1 MSNISQENLGLSRI
15 HYECA
20 QMNAIWRQTIGN
32 DLGIDGIIEFLEEGK
47 SVSTGLMVGVQVKS
61 GPSYFQHEQGN
72 YYVYYPK
79 KGNVIY
85 WKGYILPVILVLY
98 KPKDGVSDDLCLFTN
113 VKSQI
118 TTTENN
124 KILIPKDKIFD
135 QTVREELLKLADM
148 HRVNPDIIRES
159 LSRMKMIKYHFNNQ
173 WTNDG
178 PSITGVD
185 LLLAFANVQ
194 KGYFEVHVSRIFEM
208 MRIISN
214 ENGISYDDHFLV
226 GFIER
231 FMIHLSN
238 FNITEPFWNDF
249 SSFFYKYKIFYD
261 FIVNLTE
268 YGVQLMNYLL
278 ENAEEYLELDKFS
291 HLKWEDKNSLFNII
305 SERCEEAVC
314 RYEQRDSSFTIYI
327 P

>member
-1 MSNISQENLGLSRI
+1 MSNISQEHLGLSRVY
-15 HYECA
+15 YECA
-20 QMNAIWRQTIGN
+20 QMNAIWRQTVGN
-32 DLGIDGIIEFLEEGK
+32 DLGIDGVIEFLEEGK

-72 YYVYYPK
+72 NYAYYPK
-79 KGNVIY
+79 QGNVRY
-85 WKGYILPVILVLY
+85 WKNYILPVILVLY
-98 KPKDGVSDDLCLFTN
+98 KPKDGLSGDLCLFTN

-118 TTTENN
+118 TTPENN
-124 KILIPKDKIFD
+124 KLLIPKNKNFD

-148 HRVNPDIIRES
+148 HRVNPDIIRET
-159 LSRMKMIKYHFNNQ
+159 LNRMKMIKYHFKQ
-173 WTNDG
+173 WNNDG
-178 PSITGVD
+178 LSITGVD

-208 MRIISN
+208 MSIILN
-214 ENGISYDDHFLV
+214 NNGISYQDNLLV

-249 SSFFYKYKIFYD
+249 SSFFYENKIFYD
-261 FIVNLTE
+261 FTVNLTE
-268 YGVQLMNYLL
+268 YGIQLMQYLF
-278 ENAEEYLELDKFS
+278 ENAEEYLDLDKFS
-291 HLKWEDKNSLFNII
+291 HLNWKDKDDLYNII
-305 SERCEEAVC
+305 SRRCEEAVC

-327 P
+327 S